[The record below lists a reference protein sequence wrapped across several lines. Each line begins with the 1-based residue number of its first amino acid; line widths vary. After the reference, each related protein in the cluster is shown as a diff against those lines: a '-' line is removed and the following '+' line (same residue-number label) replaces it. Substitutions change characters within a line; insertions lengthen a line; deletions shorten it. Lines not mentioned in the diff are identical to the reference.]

1 MRASVRLAAAGLA
14 AVTLAACVDVEMR
27 FVMRR
32 DGAGVLELD
41 YRVPADAAALLD
53 PTDGAPSVPLPL
65 ARADFEAALA
75 GADGARLRRFRR
87 TDDDDGAVGISV
99 RIAFDSIEAL
109 RTVAGFGDLPVSFT
123 AVRDG
128 DAGGELSQR
137 VIPARSAAGA
147 PDPRLVELA
156 QALAGESRVTF
167 VVVAP
172 AAITAADG
180 AVVDADGRTA
190 RLSLPLADYLTDP
203 GPVDLIVRWRG

>member
-32 DGAGVLELD
+32 GGAGVLELD

-65 ARADFEAALA
+65 TRADFEAALA
-75 GADGARLRRFRR
+75 GADGARLRRYRR
-87 TDDDDGAVGISV
+87 TDDDGAVGISV
-99 RIAFDSIEAL
+99 RIAFDSVEAL
-109 RTVAGFGDLPVSFT
+109 RTVAGFGGLPVSFT

-137 VIPARSAAGA
+137 VIPARSAADA

-180 AVVDADGRTA
+180 ATVDADGRTA